1 MNVVRLLTLSQQI
14 GKALNDTIDCH
25 SLLYPVEMP
34 RAPAPADWIPA
45 FQILGKLDWLGGVS
59 GVSYQNRIGVTADQA
74 NDRILYFHVD
84 IDAEKPLCLI

>member
-1 MNVVRLLTLSQQI
+1 MS
-14 GKALNDTIDCH
+14 
-25 SLLYPVEMP
+25 
-34 RAPAPADWIPA
+34 RAPAPAAGWIPA
-45 FQILGKLDWLGGVS
+45 FPILGKLDWLGGAD